1 LDEASKNKLCSMAK
15 ADLIMCHH
23 GWGTAI
29 RNEYGL
35 WRGNTPLLK
44 DTGSDDPDDASMV
57 IMEVVW
63 EKLNNG

>member
-1 LDEASKNKLCSMAK
+1 MAK